1 MVTLLKRRSRS
12 ETSPCLTGSVLGV
25 IKSNEETRTS
35 FWPFS
40 CTCVDQVCSVMV
52 HGTAACKYVN
62 KLHKTGSASYAQRA
76 CSACFVPVLQKMQIN
91 RLFTLSLDRHML
103 SGVHKKR
110 QRNIKSSAF
119 VRMIGVEPTR
129 REALAPE
136 TSVSTISPHP
146 RRCWDCKDI
155 KCFLISNIDGHLIEQ
170 YYTHLTYPILQS
182 ESLQKKDYNPI
193 PPLHLPKMAKSSH
206 ILPCPDIP
214 LLQISSDEAHHHPPP
229 S

>member
-1 MVTLLKRRSRS
+1 MTTNILLI
-12 ETSPCLTGSVLGV
+12 LTHQYS
-25 IKSNEETRTS
+25 
-35 FWPFS
+35 
-40 CTCVDQVCSVMV
+40 
-52 HGTAACKYVN
+52 
-62 KLHKTGSASYAQRA
+62 
-76 CSACFVPVLQKMQIN
+76 
-91 RLFTLSLDRHML
+91 LSLKEVNL
-103 SGVHKKR
+103 SDNAVREQRTANVVSKTQSPKEYKKGR
-110 QRNIKSSAF
+110 LKFSLPF

-146 RRCWDCKDI
+146 HRCWDCKDI
-155 KCFLISNIDGHLIEQ
+155 KCFLISNIDSHLIEQ

-206 ILPCPDIP
+206 ILPYPDIP

-229 S
+229 A